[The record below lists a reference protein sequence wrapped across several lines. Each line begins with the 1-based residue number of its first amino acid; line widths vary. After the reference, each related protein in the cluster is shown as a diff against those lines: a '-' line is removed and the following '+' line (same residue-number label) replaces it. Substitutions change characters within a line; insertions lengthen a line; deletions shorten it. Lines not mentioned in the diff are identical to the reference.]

1 MADKNLGVGL
11 TFSARD
17 LASGPIGLLSNN
29 FGRLRQSVRGGM
41 PQVMAGFAALGAGV
55 ASTAAGLGTL
65 RGAFDLATFAGS
77 FNQEMAAVRSI
88 TQASAEDFNALNEA
102 AIEAGIVTKFSP
114 EEAAG
119 GLRVLSQQGLI
130 AQDAIG
136 GLVPVLDFAAAGNI
150 EVAEAAE
157 VAMGVMNAY
166 GMEVDQMTSVTDR
179 LMRGT
184 QLSALSA
191 NEFITVM
198 GRAASTG
205 RVFGT
210 NLDDVILSLGSMRS
224 AGIPATVATT
234 ALGEAMRRLA
244 TDENSAEVLRRF
256 GVATEDAGG
265 NLRSVIDITR
275 DFQTAIEDRTEAE
288 QAALV
293 NQVFGVRGMREFSA
307 IANIQAR
314 VMRDGALVTIRG
326 AEAIAHY
333 RRELQNAGGTTE
345 RFRRDRAATFAGQM
359 ELLAGAVAALK
370 TVFGEVFGEVLRPVI
385 LSVTDAVSAMVRIW
399 RSLSDNGKKIVGVMV
414 LVGGVL
420 AVVFGVVMTV
430 VGAVL
435 VLVAVLGELLI
446 TAAAIAG
453 GIALAMIPI
462 AIAIGAVIA
471 AGYALYE
478 AYRQNLGGLGDI
490 VNGFVDKVTLA
501 WTALGELLSGDSL
514 SDAIREQLGE
524 EGNEGVRSF
533 VFGVR
538 DMVRR
543 LQAVWRGF
551 RDGFAQVWE
560 GMAPVFAQLG
570 QAFRGLWGQI
580 TAVARVLLGSGAA
593 VPFDRFE
600 SFGEMLANVAGGALR
615 WVVLG
620 ITEVVR
626 TLTWLIGTIRAF
638 HASPFGQIFR
648 ANVGAIILLVTWIF
662 RLGVA
667 ITRLLNYINPIR
679 LLGQALS
686 GVASWLGFGGAETP
700 RPEETGNPAQE
711 LTRGRRDRESADR
724 TEAAT
729 ARPAASEAE
738 GRNDATAAILAQLGG
753 ERRGERTTRLQNR
766 VSLDVDGRQLA
777 EVLQEIGVDNAT
789 GAGGVVTNEFGF
801 TPAPA

>member
-1 MADKNLGVGL
+1 MANNTNVGVGL

-29 FGRLRQSVRGGM
+29 FNQLRGSVRQGM
-41 PQVMAGFAALGAGV
+41 PRVMAGFAALGAGV

-65 RGAFDLATFAGS
+65 RGAFDLAQFAGG

-88 TQASAEDFNALNEA
+88 TQATAEDFNALNEA

-114 EEAAG
+114 QEAAG
-119 GLRVLSQQGLI
+119 GLRVLSQQGLV

-198 GRAASTG
+198 GRAASSG
-205 RVFGT
+205 RIFGT
-210 NLDDVILSLGSMRS
+210 NLDDVILALGSMRS
-224 AGIPATVATT
+224 SGIPATVATT

-244 TDENSAEVLRRF
+244 TDENSAEVLNRF
-256 GVATEDAGG
+256 GVAIEDSEG

-275 DFQTAIEDRTEAE
+275 DFQGAIEHLTEAE
-288 QAALV
+288 QSRLI
-293 NQVFGVRGMREFSA
+293 NQTFGVRGMREFSA

-314 VMRDGALVTIRG
+314 VMRDGELVTIRG

-333 RRELQNAGGTTE
+333 RRELANAGGTTE
-345 RFRRDRAATFAGQM
+345 RFRRDRAATFQGQM
-359 ELLAGAVAALK
+359 ELLAGAVSALK
-370 TVFGEVFGEVLRPVI
+370 TVLGEAFGEVLRPAV
-385 LSVTDAVSAMVRIW
+385 LAVTDAVSALVRVW
-399 RSLSDNGKKIVGVMV
+399 RSLSDRGKQIIGVMV

-420 AVVFGVVMTV
+420 AVGFGAVMTV

-446 TAAAIAG
+446 VAAGVAG
-453 GIALAMIPI
+453 GIALALIPI
-462 AIAIGAVIA
+462 TIAIGAIIA

-478 AYRQNLGGLGDI
+478 AYRQNLGGLGDL
-490 VNGFVDKVTLA
+490 VNGFVDDVTLA
-501 WTALGELLSGDSL
+501 WEALGQLLSGDSL
-514 SDAIREQLGE
+514 SEAIRTQLAE

-551 RDGFAQVWE
+551 REGFARVWE
-560 GMAPVFAQLG
+560 GMAPVFEQLG
-570 QAFRGLWGQI
+570 EAFRQLWGQI
-580 TAVARVLLGSGAA
+580 ASVAQQLLGSGEA

-600 SFGEMLANVAGGALR
+600 SFGAMLADLAGGALR
-615 WVVLG
+615 WMING
-620 ITEVVR
+620 ITKLVR
-626 TLTWLIGTIRAF
+626 GAVWLISVFRAL
-638 HASPFGQIFR
+638 ADSPFGRFLRFQVVMLGRVLWVVGKLIRGLFR
-648 ANVGAIILLVTWIF
+648 LQELLNPARIISRGLSALVGARAV
-662 RLGVA
+662 R
-667 ITRLLNYINPIR
+667 
-679 LLGQALS
+679 
-686 GVASWLGFGGAETP
+686 TP
-700 RPEETGNPAQE
+700 AGEVEDTNNPARE
-711 LTRGRRDRESADR
+711 LTRGRRDREQAGR
-724 TEAAT
+724 AEAGT

-738 GRNDATAAILAQLGG
+738 GRDEVTSAILAQLGAG
-753 ERRGERTTRLQNR
+753 GRGERTTRVQNDVTLQVNER
-766 VSLDVDGRQLA
+766 TLA
-777 EVLQEIGVDNAT
+777 EVVQNLNVDDAT
-789 GAGGVVTNEFGF
+789 GAGGVVTDEFGF